1 MGRGSTPRV
10 TAEHG
15 RRRRAAAAVAAQR
28 RSRRRAGERG
38 ELTRARAPVG
48 KGEAIPVL
56 GLDGGVAER
65 AVDDEAEL
73 GRRRWRTARVG
84 ANPARGMAGAG
95 LDQVE
100 GLGEEAR

>member
-1 MGRGSTPRV
+1 MGRGNTPRV

-15 RRRRAAAAVAAQR
+15 RRRRAAATVAAQR

-73 GRRRWRTARVG
+73 GRRR
-84 ANPARGMAGAG
+84 
-95 LDQVE
+95 
-100 GLGEEAR
+100 